1 MPTWRHIWIQLCHGH
16 IHSTSAIWQCWLL
29 WPSELCMQKVRVEAQ
44 YGLWPVMKKLC
55 KLWMSIWPRMGTKAM
70 VPRAYFMQI
79 HKQKGGQRRFV
90 VCFKSVLLMCIS
102 QAKPSYHFRGLYPW
116 SKHFVFAIPA
126 TIKPWTTFGLQYNH
140 LLHYW
145 WSSGSCIMHEM
156 DHHPWVLVSHIC
168 FVPVSYLGL
177 ELLGRTF
184 VSSILCWLVGRIL
197 IWLLMVNL

>member
-156 DHHPWVLVSHIC
+156 DHHPWVLVSQHSQKKNGVRVCIN
-168 FVPVSYLGL
+168 
-177 ELLGRTF
+177 
-184 VSSILCWLVGRIL
+184 SSLSLCQSFI
-197 IWLLMVNL
+197 